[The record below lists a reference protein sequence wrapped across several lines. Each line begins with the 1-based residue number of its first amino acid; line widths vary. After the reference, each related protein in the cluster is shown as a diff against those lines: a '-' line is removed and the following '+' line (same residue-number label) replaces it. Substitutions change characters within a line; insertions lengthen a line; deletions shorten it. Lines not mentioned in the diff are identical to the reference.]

1 MTLCD
6 IVDDNDGGWCP
17 PSDNSGKIFVTVRR
31 WTTDLQYAQPTYDDV
46 EDFMRFLD
54 KYVSHAVGN
63 HYFMQWSKSNRT
75 KTFLDKVTASD
86 IAYTILVYENSNEVW
101 KEELKIR
108 ATSRTDD
115 ERRTATREKKPRY
128 HEGRGKRLKRYGDGW
143 TDHGR
148 EYYQQLLGIFKKLK
162 SSDVWHTLQDYWK
175 LYQKKQYNKGN
186 DNQDDDI
193 GGADEECDESDE
205 EDWRMEVED
214 NIECDG
220 SDDILSDNEDE
231 PPRNRQRM
239 TL

>member
-1 MTLCD
+1 M
-6 IVDDNDGGWCP
+6 
-17 PSDNSGKIFVTVRR
+17 TVRK
-31 WTTDLQYAQPTYDDV
+31 WTTDQHHTQPTYDDA

-63 HYFMQWSKSNRT
+63 HHFMQWRKSNRT
-75 KTFLDKVTASD
+75 KTLLDKVTASD

-101 KEELKIR
+101 KEELQIR
-108 ATSRTDD
+108 ATSTTNDD
-115 ERRTATREKKPRY
+115 RRKATREKKPRY

-148 EYYQQLLGIFKKLK
+148 EYYQQLLGNFKNLK
-162 SSDVWHTLQDYWK
+162 NCDVWNTLQDYWK

-186 DNQDDDI
+186 DNQDDDN
-193 GGADEECDESDE
+193 GGHDEECDESDE

-214 NIECDG
+214 NVECDG
-220 SDDILSDNEDE
+220 IDDILSDNEGE
-231 PPRNRQRM
+231 PQQNRQRM

>member
-1 MTLCD
+1 
-6 IVDDNDGGWCP
+6 
-17 PSDNSGKIFVTVRR
+17 VTVRK
-31 WTTDLQYAQPTYDDV
+31 WSTDQHPTQPTYDDA

-63 HYFMQWSKSNRT
+63 HHFMQWRKSNRT
-75 KTFLDKVTASD
+75 KTLLDKVTASD

-101 KEELKIR
+101 KEELQIR
-108 ATSRTDD
+108 ATSTTNDD
-115 ERRTATREKKPRY
+115 RRKATREKKPRY

-148 EYYQQLLGIFKKLK
+148 EYYQQLLGNFKNLK
-162 SSDVWHTLQDYWK
+162 NCDVWNTLQDYWK

-186 DNQDDDI
+186 DNQDDDN
-193 GGADEECDESDE
+193 GGHDEECDESDE

-214 NIECDG
+214 NVECDG
-220 SDDILSDNEDE
+220 IDDILSDNEGE
-231 PPRNRQRM
+231 PQRNRQRM

>member
-1 MTLCD
+1 
-6 IVDDNDGGWCP
+6 
-17 PSDNSGKIFVTVRR
+17 
-31 WTTDLQYAQPTYDDV
+31 
-46 EDFMRFLD
+46 MRFLD

-101 KEELKIR
+101 KEEVKIR
-108 ATSRTDD
+108 ATSTTDD
-115 ERRTATREKKPRY
+115 ERRKATREKKNRY
-128 HEGRGKRLKRYGDGW
+128 HEGRGKRLKRYWDGW

-193 GGADEECDESDE
+193 GGPDEECDESDE

-214 NIECDG
+214 IIECDG
-220 SDDILSDNEDE
+220 IDDVLSENEDE